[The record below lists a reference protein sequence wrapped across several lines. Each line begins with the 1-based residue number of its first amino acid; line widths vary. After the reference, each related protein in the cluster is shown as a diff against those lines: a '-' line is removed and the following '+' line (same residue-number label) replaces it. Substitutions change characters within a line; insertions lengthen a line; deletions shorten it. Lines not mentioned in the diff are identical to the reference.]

1 MVYSPSLMTTSVP
14 VYNRQVHLPN
24 HALADV
30 THIGTVHLSNDLIL
44 HNVLCVPSFK
54 LNLISVSKLT
64 NTSSCFV
71 IFTDKMC
78 LLQGQRS
85 GKMIG
90 TGTEREGLYYLDNVM
105 KTTCNSASI
114 VASSSSQLWHQRLGH
129 LSNTTLRHLST
140 CIKNLNFCSIDDCLI
155 CPLAK
160 QTRAPFPLSSITT
173 KAPFEL
179 IHVDIWGGYH
189 VPTITG
195 AQYFLTIVDD
205 FSRCTWVYLMNHKS
219 DARSYL
225 ITFIHL
231 VETQFS
237 TRVKVLRS
245 DNGPEFLM
253 TQFFSDKGILHQTS
267 CVSTPQQNGVAERKH
282 RHLLNVARALLFQS
296 HLPKK
301 FWGDAILTATYLIN
315 RTPTPLLQGKSP
327 YEILHHKQPAYAHL
341 RVFGCLCFSST
352 HHHRPTKFDA
362 RATRCLFLGYP
373 YGTKG
378 YRVYD
383 LHTGKIFISRDV
395 IFHEHVFPFSSSA
408 AVSPLVFPHTQDTAC
423 DDPIIHPSILLEQ
436 DSVDPSSSSPVSPV
450 SVSSPFLSTSPP
462 RLKRPT
468 HAPGYLQQYHIDIN
482 LPSRSVPS
490 SHSALT
496 KVPGTPYPLSDVLT
510 YDRLSARHRAF
521 TTSISAAIEPSSFSQ
536 AICDPHWR
544 LAMEEELAAL
554 AANRTWSLQPLPP
567 GKKPVGCKWVYKI
580 KFRSDGSIERYKAR
594 LVAKGY
600 SQIEGLDYRETFA
613 PVAKLTTVR
622 LLLAVASVQQ
632 WHLHQ
637 LDVNNAF
644 LHGDLEEDVY
654 MSLPPGFGRKGETRV
669 CKLHKSLYG
678 LKQASRQW
686 FIKLSCALRKA
697 GYQQSK
703 ADYSLFVRNHDGK
716 FTALLVYVD
725 DIILAGNNIQAIE
738 DTKSFLMKQFKL
750 KDLGQLKYFLGIE
763 IARSSKGITLSQRKY
778 ALEILEDAG
787 HLGAKPAT
795 SPMEQNLSLRKD
807 EGQWVTDPSSY
818 RRLVGRLIYLT
829 ITRPD
834 LVYAVHILSQF
845 MEKPR
850 TPHLEAAQRVLRY
863 VKHTPGQGIFLSARS
878 PIQLNAFCDADW
890 ARCRDTR
897 RSTTGYCV
905 FLGESLISWKSKKQN
920 TVSRSSAEAEYRSM
934 AATCCEV
941 TWLKSVLQDLGIKHK
956 RPVKLYC
963 DNQAALHI
971 ASNPVFHERTKH
983 IEIDCHLVRERV
995 QSGMIETSHISTMK
1009 QPADIFT
1016 KPLSLYQFTTLLC
1029 KLGIINIHSKLE
1041 GEC

>member
-1 MVYSPSLMTTSVP
+1 MAMALNAKNKEGFINGSIKRPESASTSEFQQWTRCNNLVKSWLLNSVSKDIGASVIYNNVAADIWNELKERFSHTNSVHLFHIEQEIHGSVQGNLNIGAYYTKLKSFWDERDAMCTLPTCTCGAAKELMQFHQSQKTMKFLMGLNESYAAVRGQLLLMDPLPVVNKAFSLIIQDDKQRTVSMHAPERSSVTDTAAFAVRDNMRNSDTCRAHLKCDYCNWRGHTIDQCRKLKKGKDNSNRVDYQDRRGSNYKANHVDTQPTPPATSPSSYSLTSEQYHNLLALLDKSQSNSTSNHVGTTSTMNNLSGRVFCASALNKGRDWIFDTGATDHCVP

-30 THIGTVHLSNDLIL
+30 THIGTVHLSNNLTL

-54 LNLISVSKLT
+54 LNLI
-64 NTSSCFV
+64 
-71 IFTDKMC
+71 
-78 LLQGQRS
+78 
-85 GKMIG
+85 
-90 TGTEREGLYYLDNVM
+90 Y
-105 KTTCNSASI
+105 
-114 VASSSSQLWHQRLGH
+114 
-129 LSNTTLRHLST
+129 
-140 CIKNLNFCSIDDCLI
+140 
-155 CPLAK
+155 
-160 QTRAPFPLSSITT
+160 
-173 KAPFEL
+173 
-179 IHVDIWGGYH
+179 
-189 VPTITG
+189 
-195 AQYFLTIVDD
+195 
-205 FSRCTWVYLMNHKS
+205 
-219 DARSYL
+219 
-225 ITFIHL
+225 
-231 VETQFS
+231 
-237 TRVKVLRS
+237 
-245 DNGPEFLM
+245 
-253 TQFFSDKGILHQTS
+253 
-267 CVSTPQQNGVAERKH
+267 
-282 RHLLNVARALLFQS
+282 
-296 HLPKK
+296 
-301 FWGDAILTATYLIN
+301 
-315 RTPTPLLQGKSP
+315 
-327 YEILHHKQPAYAHL
+327 
-341 RVFGCLCFSST
+341 
-352 HHHRPTKFDA
+352 
-362 RATRCLFLGYP
+362 
-373 YGTKG
+373 G

-408 AVSPLVFPHTQDTAC
+408 AVSPFVFPHTQDTAY

-496 KVPGTPYPLSDVLT
+496 KVP
-510 YDRLSARHRAF
+510 
-521 TTSISAAIEPSSFSQ
+521 AAIEPSSFSQ
-536 AICDPHWR
+536 AIRDPHWR
-544 LAMEEELAAL
+544 FAMEEELAAL
-554 AANRTWSLQPLPP
+554 ATNRT
-567 GKKPVGCKWVYKI
+567 C
-580 KFRSDGSIERYKAR
+580 
-594 LVAKGY
+594 Y

-750 KDLGQLKYFLGIE
+750 KDLGQLRYFLGIE

-807 EGQWVTDPSSY
+807 EGQWRRSIVQWQQLVVKFMVY
-818 RRLVGRLIYLT
+818 RKATGNQFVCKCVMWLGVQRFLRFQSCPIGETSVKFMQWLLTLALYSLSLVFE
-829 ITRPD
+829 
-834 LVYAVHILSQF
+834 LSWIKQQLRGGF
-845 MEKPR
+845 GV
-850 TPHLEAAQRVLRY
+850 VLRDHGGNFIGAA
-863 VKHTPGQGIFLSARS
+863 VGSSDGI
-878 PIQLNAFCDADW
+878 
-890 ARCRDTR
+890 
-897 RSTTGYCV
+897 
-905 FLGESLISWKSKKQN
+905 
-920 TVSRSSAEAEYRSM
+920 SSAFHAELL
-934 AATCCEV
+934 AAC
-941 TWLKSVLQDLGIKHK
+941 
-956 RPVKLYC
+956 
-963 DNQAALHI
+963 
-971 ASNPVFHERTKH
+971 
-983 IEIDCHLVRERV
+983 
-995 QSGMIETSHISTMK
+995 
-1009 QPADIFT
+1009 
-1016 KPLSLYQFTTLLC
+1016 
-1029 KLGIINIHSKLE
+1029 
-1041 GEC
+1041 

>member
-1 MVYSPSLMTTSVP
+1 MAMALNAKNKEGFINGSIKRPESASTSEFQQWTRCNNLVKSWLLNSVSKDIGASVIYNNVAADIWNELKERFSHTNSVHLFHIEQEIHGSVQGNLNIGAYYTKLKSFWDERDAMCTLPTCTCGAAKELMQFQQSQKTMKFLMGLNESYAAVRGQLLLMDPLPVVNKAFSLIIQDEKQRTVSMHAPERSSVTDTAAFAVRDNMRNSDTCRAHLKCDYCNWKGHTIDQCRKLKKGKDNSNRGDYQDRRGSNYKANHVDTQPTPPATSPSSYSLTSEQYHNLLALLDKSQSNSTSNHVGTTSTMNNLSGRVFCASALNKGRDWIFDTGATDHMVCSPSLMTTSVP

-30 THIGTVHLSNDLIL
+30 THIGTVHLSNDLTL

-71 IFTDKMC
+71 IFTDKM
-78 LLQGQRS
+78 S
-85 GKMIG
+85 
-90 TGTEREGLYYLDNVM
+90 
-105 KTTCNSASI
+105 
-114 VASSSSQLWHQRLGH
+114 
-129 LSNTTLRHLST
+129 
-140 CIKNLNFCSIDDCLI
+140 
-155 CPLAK
+155 
-160 QTRAPFPLSSITT
+160 
-173 KAPFEL
+173 
-179 IHVDIWGGYH
+179 
-189 VPTITG
+189 
-195 AQYFLTIVDD
+195 
-205 FSRCTWVYLMNHKS
+205 
-219 DARSYL
+219 
-225 ITFIHL
+225 
-231 VETQFS
+231 
-237 TRVKVLRS
+237 
-245 DNGPEFLM
+245 
-253 TQFFSDKGILHQTS
+253 
-267 CVSTPQQNGVAERKH
+267 
-282 RHLLNVARALLFQS
+282 
-296 HLPKK
+296 
-301 FWGDAILTATYLIN
+301 
-315 RTPTPLLQGKSP
+315 
-327 YEILHHKQPAYAHL
+327 
-341 RVFGCLCFSST
+341 
-352 HHHRPTKFDA
+352 
-362 RATRCLFLGYP
+362 TRCLFLG
-373 YGTKG
+373 G

-408 AVSPLVFPHTQDTAC
+408 AVSPLVFPHTQDTAY

-496 KVPGTPYPLSDVLT
+496 KVP
-510 YDRLSARHRAF
+510 
-521 TTSISAAIEPSSFSQ
+521 AAIEPSSFSQ
-536 AICDPHWR
+536 AIRDPHWR
-544 LAMEEELAAL
+544 FAMEEELAAL
-554 AANRTWSLQPLPP
+554 AANRT
-567 GKKPVGCKWVYKI
+567 C
-580 KFRSDGSIERYKAR
+580 
-594 LVAKGY
+594 
-600 SQIEGLDYRETFA
+600 QIEGLDYRETFA

-750 KDLGQLKYFLGIE
+750 KDLGQLRYFLGIE

-807 EGQWVTDPSSY
+807 EGQWLCHVTNWMREHMIIPFKSFANYLGPISLFLIINSNST
-818 RRLVGRLIYLT
+818 RFQRLNHHSTMVNNKREIGELSNVLFGTSFALFKFIYCCCS
-829 ITRPD
+829 I
-834 LVYAVHILSQF
+834 I
-845 MEKPR
+845 K
-850 TPHLEAAQRVLRY
+850 
-863 VKHTPGQGIFLSARS
+863 I
-878 PIQLNAFCDADW
+878 
-890 ARCRDTR
+890 
-897 RSTTGYCV
+897 
-905 FLGESLISWKSKKQN
+905 LISSN
-920 TVSRSSAEAEYRSM
+920 
-934 AATCCEV
+934 
-941 TWLKSVLQDLGIKHK
+941 G
-956 RPVKLYC
+956 VK
-963 DNQAALHI
+963 I
-971 ASNPVFHERTKH
+971 RTQ
-983 IEIDCHLVRERV
+983 VR
-995 QSGMIETSHISTMK
+995 
-1009 QPADIFT
+1009 
-1016 KPLSLYQFTTLLC
+1016 L
-1029 KLGIINIHSKLE
+1029 
-1041 GEC
+1041 

>member
-1 MVYSPSLMTTSVP
+1 MAMALNAKNKEGFINGSIKRPESASTSEFQQWTRCNNLVKSWLLNSVSKDIGASVIYNNVAANIWNELKERFSHTNSVHLFHIEQEIHGSVQGNLNIGAYYTKLKSFWDERDAMCTLPTCTCGAAKELMQFQQSQKTMKFLMGLNESYAAVHGQLLLMDPLPVSSVTDTEAFAVRDNMRNSGRNFSPRNSHLKCGRCDATGHTSDTCRAHLKCDYCNWRGHTIDQCRKLKKGKDNSNMGDYQDRRGSNSKANHVDTQPMPPATSPSSYSLTSEQYHNLLALLDKSQSNSTSNHVGTTSTMNNLSGRVFCAYALNKRRDWIFDTGATDHMVCSPSLMTTSVP

-30 THIGTVHLSNDLIL
+30 THIGTVHLSNDLTL

-54 LNLISVSKLT
+54 LNLIS
-64 NTSSCFV
+64 
-71 IFTDKMC
+71 
-78 LLQGQRS
+78 
-85 GKMIG
+85 
-90 TGTEREGLYYLDNVM
+90 
-105 KTTCNSASI
+105 
-114 VASSSSQLWHQRLGH
+114 
-129 LSNTTLRHLST
+129 
-140 CIKNLNFCSIDDCLI
+140 
-155 CPLAK
+155 
-160 QTRAPFPLSSITT
+160 
-173 KAPFEL
+173 
-179 IHVDIWGGYH
+179 
-189 VPTITG
+189 
-195 AQYFLTIVDD
+195 
-205 FSRCTWVYLMNHKS
+205 
-219 DARSYL
+219 
-225 ITFIHL
+225 
-231 VETQFS
+231 
-237 TRVKVLRS
+237 
-245 DNGPEFLM
+245 
-253 TQFFSDKGILHQTS
+253 
-267 CVSTPQQNGVAERKH
+267 
-282 RHLLNVARALLFQS
+282 
-296 HLPKK
+296 
-301 FWGDAILTATYLIN
+301 
-315 RTPTPLLQGKSP
+315 
-327 YEILHHKQPAYAHL
+327 
-341 RVFGCLCFSST
+341 
-352 HHHRPTKFDA
+352 
-362 RATRCLFLGYP
+362 
-373 YGTKG
+373 G

-383 LHTGKIFISRDV
+383 LYTGKIFISRDV

-408 AVSPLVFPHTQDTAC
+408 AVSPLVFPHTQDTAY

-496 KVPGTPYPLSDVLT
+496 KVP
-510 YDRLSARHRAF
+510 
-521 TTSISAAIEPSSFSQ
+521 AAIEPSSFSQ
-536 AICDPHWR
+536 AIRDPHWR
-544 LAMEEELAAL
+544 FAMEEELAAL
-554 AANRTWSLQPLPP
+554 AANRT
-567 GKKPVGCKWVYKI
+567 C
-580 KFRSDGSIERYKAR
+580 
-594 LVAKGY
+594 
-600 SQIEGLDYRETFA
+600 QIEGLDYRETFA

-686 FIKLSCALRKA
+686 FIKLSCALRKV

-738 DTKSFLMKQFKL
+738 DTKSFLFKQFKL
-750 KDLGQLKYFLGIE
+750 KDLGQLRYFLGIE

-834 LVYAVHILSQF
+834 LVYAVHILIARDKL
-845 MEKPR
+845 MK
-850 TPHLEAAQRVLRY
+850 TTINLH
-863 VKHTPGQGIFLSARS
+863 GQITYSY
-878 PIQLNAFCDADW
+878 P
-890 ARCRDTR
+890 TR
-897 RSTTGYCV
+897 FSVMFCV
-905 FLGESLISWKSKKQN
+905 FPKAGYVRDGHLM
-920 TVSRSSAEAEYRSM
+920 TSRVDPEHMSGSGHPHILAVHRTSCRQFSSS
-934 AATCCEV
+934 T
-941 TWLKSVLQDLGIKHK
+941 
-956 RPVKLYC
+956 
-963 DNQAALHI
+963 
-971 ASNPVFHERTKH
+971 
-983 IEIDCHLVRERV
+983 
-995 QSGMIETSHISTMK
+995 ISTIDFIPIHTQYTLPFQK
-1009 QPADIFT
+1009 TIPWCRALRHHSINLSINPNTTRNHPLCRGLPLPFSPLPKPFT
-1016 KPLSLYQFTTLLC
+1016 PS
-1029 KLGIINIHSKLE
+1029 N
-1041 GEC
+1041 